1 MNATKCR
8 TLSGTVAGQAL
19 SEHHGAMLP
28 AVDTSPDEMARR
40 ILRRLF
46 LLRNIT
52 IAGAGV
58 GVAIAN
64 HFFALNLPLRPI
76 LVTLGLLA
84 SLNMLTWLRLKTAAT
99 VSNTEI
105 FTQMLLDVAGITSL
119 FYFTGGAANPFVW
132 FYLLPLMIAATIL
145 PRTHTWIM
153 AGITVLC
160 YSALFFYAIP
170 LGSGHE
176 HHTSGFQMHVFGMW
190 LGFVM
195 SAGFVAVII
204 VGMAHNLRER
214 DRKLAEAREQAL
226 QNERLVALGT
236 LATGAAHE
244 LGTPLGTMAILTA
257 DLEQEYTDSADPDL
271 HRKLGILRGQID
283 RCKETLSV
291 ISASAGAGR
300 VESGHRMT
308 VNDYLDAVIAEWQAQ
323 RPGANL
329 AADIDTAAP
338 GADIIAER
346 TLTQALINILNNAAD
361 ASPADI
367 SFQACWTS
375 EILNLEVSDRG
386 PGLNADIHEQLGKTP
401 VTTKDE
407 GLGVGLYLAQATI
420 QRLGGKLSINNR
432 EAGGT
437 TLHITLPLLTTGVV
451 GCAEERS
458 ASVAK

>member
-1 MNATKCR
+1 
-8 TLSGTVAGQAL
+8 
-19 SEHHGAMLP
+19 MLP
-28 AVDTSPDEMARR
+28 ASDASPDEMARR
-40 ILRRLF
+40 IMWHLF

-52 IAGAGV
+52 VAGAGAGV
-58 GVAIAN
+58 TIAN
-64 HFFALNLPLRPI
+64 HFFELSLPLRPI
-76 LVTLGLLA
+76 IITLGLLA
-84 SLNMLTWLRLKTAAT
+84 SLNILTWLRLKTAFT
-99 VSNTEI
+99 VSNREI
-105 FTQMLLDVAGITSL
+105 FTQLLLDITGITSL

-160 YSALFFYAIP
+160 YSALFFFAIP

-176 HHTSGFQMHVFGMW
+176 HHASGFQMHVFGMW

-204 VGMAHNLRER
+204 VGMAHSLRER
-214 DRKLAEAREQAL
+214 DRKLAEARELAL

-257 DLEQEYTDSADPDL
+257 ELEQEYTDPADSDL

-283 RCKETLSV
+283 RCKESLSV

-300 VESGHRMT
+300 AESGHRMA
-308 VNDYLDAVIAEWQAQ
+308 VNDYLEAVISEWQGQRPDAVLDVNINS
-323 RPGANL
+323 PDVS
-329 AADIDTAAP
+329 ADIL
-338 GADIIAER
+338 AER

-361 ASPADI
+361 ASPDSITFRAQWSSKLLSMD
-367 SFQACWTS
+367 
-375 EILNLEVSDRG
+375 VSDRG
-386 PGLNADIHEQLGKTP
+386 PGLNADIHEQLGKMP

-407 GLGVGLYLAQATI
+407 GLGVGLYLAQATL
-420 QRLGGKLSINNR
+420 QRLGGKLSISNR

-437 TLHITLPLLTTGVV
+437 TLHITLPLLTDDAV
-451 GCAEERS
+451 GCAEGRS
-458 ASVAK
+458 ASIAT